1 MNDVLYHKSMALCS
15 LPYEK
20 VQLKNTSAEGYLYQ
34 VIADTEADWVINID
48 EDAFVT
54 NVDALVSLLDFCMEN
69 GYVNCGMP
77 DGGVVHLRDGNPL
90 VTNPYLNI
98 LNTKALREQF
108 SADKDTIGLVLFG
121 YAVMALVAR
130 LFSGYVVDSF
140 PRKMVLLISF
150 TVFTLFFVGYVA
162 AGTLML
168 FAAVR
173 TVHGMP
179 FGFTTVA
186 NSTVAIDVLPSS
198 RRTEGIGLYGLSNNL
213 ASAISPTVAIW
224 IYTTTHNFDIIF
236 WLAMGV
242 AAVGLLI
249 DATVTTRP
257 RAAVKGKQPVSLDRF
272 FLMKGLGEAL
282 TMVCFAFSYGV
293 MSTYVAIYGKER
305 LDIEGGSGT
314 FFLLLS
320 LGLILSRLQG
330 GKSLREGKLTRH
342 AGIGILISTVG
353 YTVFVISTHPVCF
366 YATAILVGLG
376 NGHMWPAFQNMIISV
391 AHHNERGTANSTLLT
406 SWDLGMGLGIVLGG
420 VIAEYFG
427 YSAAF
432 WTVVAVHVIGVVM
445 YFACTM
451 KMFIQRRITE

>member
-1 MNDVLYHKSMALCS
+1 MNEKNVERLWNANYTKVWVANFMIFFSFMLLTPL
-15 LPYEK
+15 LPI
-20 VQLKNTSAEGYLYQ
+20 YL
-34 VIADTEADWVINID
+34 
-48 EDAFVT
+48 
-54 NVDALVSLLDFCMEN
+54 
-69 GYVNCGMP
+69 
-77 DGGVVHLRDGNPL
+77 H
-90 VTNPYLNI
+90 
-98 LNTKALREQF
+98 EQF
-108 SADKDTIGLVLFG
+108 AADKDTIGLVLFG

-213 ASAISPTVAIW
+213 ASAISPTIAIW

-242 AAVGLLI
+242 ATLGLLI
-249 DATVTTRP
+249 DATVKTRP
-257 RAAVKGKQPVSLDRF
+257 KELVKDKQPISLDRF
-272 FLMKGLGEAL
+272 FLMKGMGEAL

-305 LDIEGGSGT
+305 LGIEGGSGT

-330 GKSLREGKLTRH
+330 NKALREGKITHNASL
-342 AGIGILISTVG
+342 GVCVSLIGYLMFAALPNAVG
-353 YTVFVISTHPVCF
+353 YYGAALVI
-366 YATAILVGLG
+366 GLG
-376 NGHMWPAFQNMIISV
+376 NGHMYPAYQNMFV
-391 AHHNERGTANSTLLT
+391 NLAPHTQRGTANSSILVA
-406 SWDLGMGLGIVLGG
+406 WDVGVGLGILLGG
-420 VIAEYFG
+420 VLSEAWG
-427 YSAAF
+427 YGSAF
-432 WTVVAVHVIGVVM
+432 WAAWIVNLTG
-445 YFACTM
+445 FAGFWLYVKGHFT
-451 KMFIQRRITE
+451 RERLR